1 MKRLVPG
8 LSPHRGGQDGRG
20 RARPALHPAA
30 QAPGAESAGQVLSAG
45 RLMNDFVHCGT
56 ENTLLLFLHKCAS
69 KSLSLLLLFA
79 GSNCTRILFSA
90 SREVLVGL
98 AGHIS
103 GLRSPAHLLV
113 QDPGWGGPGSDTRLT
128 RPLFPFCSD
137 VCARAVSARRASAL
151 QQLPS
156 RWPSP
161 N

>member
-1 MKRLVPG
+1 MCARGVCGSRAAPSRCPWRLKRLVLG

-90 SREVLVGL
+90 SREVLVG
-98 AGHIS
+98 AGGS
-103 GLRSPAHLLV
+103 RPVESP
-113 QDPGWGGPGSDTRLT
+113 
-128 RPLFPFCSD
+128 
-137 VCARAVSARRASAL
+137 
-151 QQLPS
+151 
-156 RWPSP
+156 
-161 N
+161 